1 MTRLI
6 IPLFLAAIAVVLWAC
21 YPGSASRPLV
31 HRVELANAPT
41 AEGRPAPFQIAATG
55 SATVDGSTPS
65 GTFAGKVVFDAGTDQ
80 AAPPPQP
87 APGNGWIGTIIA
99 IAGALGLTGLG
110 GGATVW
116 IARALAVARQVNAA
130 REAWSSDLEKLAAE
144 PVPRHEGIDL
154 VEYRKQQLA
163 ELKMKHKAE
172 QIKKRIHKKVQKSRG
187 KA

>member
-1 MTRLI
+1 M
-6 IPLFLAAIAVVLWAC
+6 LAGIAAALWAC

-55 SATVDGSTPS
+55 SATVEGSTPS
-65 GTFAGKVVFDAGTDQ
+65 GTFAGKVVFDSGDDQ

-87 APGNGWIGTIIA
+87 APGNGWYGVIIA

-110 GGATVW
+110 GGVTVW

-130 REAWSSDLEKLAAE
+130 REAFAE
-144 PVPRHEGIDL
+144 DMEAVAKAVDPEMVAEMKMRHK
-154 VEYRKQQLA
+154 VEQTKR
-163 ELKMKHKAE
+163 
-172 QIKKRIHKKVQKSRG
+172 RIHTKVQKARG